1 MVRQLVQRPF
11 AATPAALGANA
22 QVSVSPNGKY
32 VLVCNEAANPTLY
45 QWDGTNYVVIANA
58 VATAGKIA
66 YSGAWSADGLFLLLQ
81 TDSTLQLRSFNDAT
95 GATAILD
102 DTVAARAGA
111 TIRHF
116 FDNHYVGI
124 KTRTSTG
131 VIAEWYKHD
140 RTTNKLTRITSYTS
154 GANSSIMAFAVL
166 KNKKSLFIAWRNAN
180 GNSVRV
186 CYFNESAGSYT
197 FGTTSQLESGGSD
210 VTGTPIDVAVSDD
223 ENYWFRV
230 GNEQTTRNR
239 AGTIA
244 ANGQSITVSDYDSAA
259 LGEAASL
266 TAFIFGSKQ
275 VFRGKG
281 DTGTAPFD
289 TYNMFNNGVYSANVG
304 EVIPM
309 DNRTVGF
316 ARYYPSG
323 SKDSSTTARK
333 VWAFLSRTGG
343 APSVAVYREVVSND
357 TVTLVDIGPMGNA
370 FTSLRKYESVQLIQ
384 VGPMG
389 DAWASMLTDDS
400 VRLSDIGPMGDA
412 FVTTFEPQIIR
423 ALAVGPMGDAA
434 FTTIGQHFI
443 NLAIA
448 PMGDAW
454 AWIPN
459 ENMTLVDSGPMGDA
473 FVTTQEFS
481 GVDVLAIAPM
491 GDGLITFSPQ
501 WQFLEA
507 VGPMGDASFDIPN
520 VYVNALDATG
530 PMGDATF
537 DIPNV
542 YFRSLFAVGPMGDAT
557 ARFEK
562 FPTVEA
568 VAVAPMGDAFV
579 SIRLNGTR
587 FVDIGPMG
595 DASFDI
601 PNVYVEALD
610 ALGPMGEATVDIEVP
625 KTGILEATGPMGDAS
640 IGLQDIDYTCRRR
653 SMMIIQVF

>member
-1 MVRQLVQRPF
+1 VSCVERDTPFLITGYGALDVAGEFAKIPVNLSAFLASPTSIAISRRSNVLAVTIPVTSGVMVQAFRITDAGLTPITINGQLT
-11 AATPAALGANA
+11 AARGS
-22 QVSVSPNGKY
+22 VSVSPDGTFILVGNTAVNQSRFQIWKY
-32 VLVCNEAANPTLY
+32 NTATQQYDSFLAGDTDASRFTSDFDWLDDTRFVRSLTYQSGSTYRGGVEVFRIDAAAAPMLFQRLDTSYRGATVRVSPDKKNFVHGSYGGVNITDNY
-45 QWDGTNYVVIANA
+45 YWDGANGISYV
-58 VATAGKIA
+58 G
-66 YSGAWSADGLFLLLQ
+66 
-81 TDSTLQLRSFNDAT
+81 RSSAT
-95 GATAILD
+95 GA
-102 DTVAARAGA
+102 ARVNEYL
-111 TIRHF
+111 T
-116 FDNHYVGI
+116 N
-124 KTRTSTG
+124 SLMLTG
-131 VIAEWYKHD
+131 
-140 RTTNKLTRITSYTS
+140 RS
-154 GANSSIMAFAVL
+154 GASPGVRTKNILNPSGPNATVDTATQVQDFQSVYVENIRRLPDSNFLIHNVSTTFYHDAADGNGYVQTTLPSGLEQLSSQF
-166 KNKKSLFIAWRNAN
+166 NWSYFSESNFIAAY
-180 GNSVRV
+180 STSAKDVRV
-186 CYFNESAGSYT
+186 YKFTPGLEKVT
-197 FGTTSQLESGGSD
+197 FLQ
-210 VTGTPIDVAVSDD
+210 A
-223 ENYWFRV
+223 
-230 GNEQTTRNR
+230 
-239 AGTIA
+239 
-244 ANGQSITVSDYDSAA
+244 
-259 LGEAASL
+259 
-266 TAFIFGSKQ
+266 
-275 VFRGKG
+275 
-281 DTGTAPFD
+281 
-289 TYNMFNNGVYSANVG
+289 
-304 EVIPM
+304 
-309 DNRTVGF
+309 
-316 ARYYPSG
+316 
-323 SKDSSTTARK
+323 
-333 VWAFLSRTGG
+333 
-343 APSVAVYREVVSND
+343 
-357 TVTLVDIGPMGNA
+357 
-370 FTSLRKYESVQLIQ
+370 
-384 VGPMG
+384 GPMG
-389 DAWASMLTDDS
+389 DAFAGLEINRTAN
-400 VRLSDIGPMGDA
+400 LFALGTMGDA
-412 FVTTFEPQIIR
+412 FVTTFEPQVIR

-434 FTTIGQHFI
+434 FNTVGQHFI

-459 ENMTLVDSGPMGDA
+459 ENMTLVDTGPMGDA
-473 FVTTQEFS
+473 FATTQEFT
-481 GVDVLAIAPM
+481 GIDALAIAPM

-542 YFRSLFAVGPMGDAT
+542 YFRSLFALGPMGDAT